1 VRRVF
6 VAVGFAVGLLAGF
19 AGGARGDGT
28 RRHEAPEGAFDVPTA
43 WKLESV
49 ADVSAPFAV
58 KLTPPIDGKRSPVA
72 AMFVLIGT
80 KKLGDA
86 ELDAEAGGWHAAH
99 LKNRVAWGVRS
110 DGGMPRDV
118 LRGPGGRRLLRYR
131 DRVGSALGANEQ
143 SLTCG
148 VFGGRLACVITFAAA
163 DAREDADELASNL
176 LASLSVKRR

>member
-1 VRRVF
+1 MGRAVVAIG
-6 VAVGFAVGLLAGF
+6 VAVELLAGF
-19 AGGARGDGT
+19 AGGAHGNGT
-28 RRHEAPEGAFDVPTA
+28 RRHEAPEGAFDVPA
-43 WKLESV
+43 DWKLESV

-58 KLTPPIDGKRSPVA
+58 RLMPPTGGKRSPVA
-72 AMFVLIGT
+72 ALFVLIGA

-86 ELDAEAGGWHAAH
+86 ELETEAGGWHAAH
-99 LKNRVAWGVRS
+99 LKKRVAWGVRS

-118 LRGPGGRRLLRYR
+118 LRGPGGRRLVRYR

-163 DAREDADELASNL
+163 DTRDGADEIASNL
-176 LASLSVKRR
+176 LASLSVKHR